1 LIIDKG
7 NLYSVERNIMEKELQ
22 FQATYANAKRAAR
35 VCLSNPESF
44 SPVYVQVAVDRM
56 RRAITEAA
64 VSHHLEAGNA
74 IETATSDLVVIDT
87 NPCRE

>member
-1 LIIDKG
+1 
-7 NLYSVERNIMEKELQ
+7 MEKELQ

-64 VSHHLEAGNA
+64 VSPAGNA